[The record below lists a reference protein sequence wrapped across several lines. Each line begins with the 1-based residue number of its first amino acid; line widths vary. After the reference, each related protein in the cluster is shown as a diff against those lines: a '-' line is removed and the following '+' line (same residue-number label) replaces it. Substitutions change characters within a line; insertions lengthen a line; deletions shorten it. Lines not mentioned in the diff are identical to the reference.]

1 MIIIIFGVTGCG
13 KSTVGKLLAGR
24 LNLPF
29 YDGDHFHPNAN
40 VQKMASGIPLTD
52 EDRLPWLQN
61 LAEHIREWDQKN
73 GAVLACSALNA
84 QYRKILQAVPN
95 IQWILLEGPKEL
107 IRERLNFR
115 VGHFM
120 NPALLDSQFEAFE
133 KPSYGCL
140 LYT

>member
-1 MIIIIFGVTGCG
+1 MCI
-13 KSTVGKLLAGR
+13 R
-24 LNLPF
+24 
-29 YDGDHFHPNAN
+29 
-40 VQKMASGIPLTD
+40 
-52 EDRLPWLQN
+52 DR
-61 LAEHIREWDQKN
+61 N

-133 KPSYGCL
+133 KPSYGL
-140 LYT
+140 AVSVNQSPMSIVNEILSNLEAVENKSEFGIVGMGVMGKNLALNLADKGV